1 MKSIISGAVLATA
14 IVACLSLTSQAKPVI
29 HLSSTTVALS
39 DTGKMDKM
47 KKDKMNKMEKK
58 KMDKMDKMDKK
69 MDKMD
74 KKKMKMKKDTS
85 GKM

>member
-14 IVACLSLTSQAKPVI
+14 IVACLSLTSQAKPVN
-29 HLSSTTVALS
+29 HLSSSSIVLS

-47 KKDKMNKMEKK
+47 KKDKMKMDKMEKK
-58 KMDKMDKMDKK
+58 KMDKMDKK
-69 MDKMD
+69 
-74 KKKMKMKKDTS
+74 KMKKDTS